1 MALISPYVRDVNE
14 AVIDHFAESG
24 VETVEFFSFEEDRE
38 LEVAGIPPE
47 SIRGAA
53 IRAVKGNPRVDCV
66 FVSCT
71 NLRAVEVVA
80 EVERA
85 TGVPCLCSNLCLLWR
100 AARLCGAEL
109 SKEFRSRLTDME
121 LPKTTQV
128 SAQSQ

>member
-1 MALISPYVRDVNE
+1 MSFMDGPP
-14 AVIDHFAESG
+14 G
-24 VETVEFFSFEEDRE
+24 VETVSSFSFEEEKE
-38 LEVAGIPPE
+38 LGVASIPPE
-47 SIRGAA
+47 RILSEA
-53 IRAVKGNPRVDCV
+53 IRAVEGKRADCV

-109 SKEFRSRLTDME
+109 SEEFRSRLTDKD

-128 SAQSQ
+128 SAQSVTENQII